1 MTIDND
7 KIRELLTELIDLD
20 LVERNERLDEIKEE
34 SFDLYEELQS
44 LLPFTDDD
52 RDEIDKDPLIGEL
65 VGHFTIKQKI
75 GSGGMG
81 RVYLARQEKPDRD
94 VAFKILRRGLLS
106 RSASKR
112 FEIECSLLGRLHH
125 GGIAQIYEA
134 GMYTIDGYR
143 IPWIAMEYIDEATP
157 LISFAQNKKL
167 DTNEKLEL
175 FMSVCKAVAEAHR
188 RGIIHRDLKPENILV
203 DSQGTPKIIDFGVAK
218 AIDPMGMS
226 TALITQSKDLVG
238 TMQYMS
244 PEQAGGEDVGVTTD
258 VYSLGVILYELLS
271 GERPYDLQSTTIT
284 KAIETL
290 KHYEP
295 KPLRVIYKKLPRDIE
310 TIVEHS
316 MAHEPLKRY
325 RSVNELCDDI
335 QNVLDGEPISKRK
348 ESTFARFLR
357 RKRRTAAAIVIA
369 MPILAIA
376 TTTSVY
382 FALTAQH
389 ELKQK
394 EQLVEFAKEAL
405 ATRKEIIVTQPKY
418 WKTHF
423 ELSMQRANKIGKS
436 DLPLL
441 IEMYDMISAV
451 VDSEEAETS
460 TRIKTAELIGLDTE
474 RGALLAIEHSS
485 SKGGIDSGSEI
496 EKIENLRKQ
505 FSNPSDK
512 FIACAFLAQ
521 GKLEIRSEKKSVRDI
536 GRKHIQEARKINREK
551 LGYDFCIEFSAQKTV
566 AWADIFREGTE
577 DSIEHV
583 FEIITPEFLEQTINT
598 FGESHPNTLSTIN
611 FIGLAHEELGDFES
625 AITVLRPAAR
635 VAAESYGVGHNLTWR
650 YLNNLAMALV
660 LKANCK
666 HTSISD
672 SIIIKQQAAALWY
685 ECIRQSIMHQDDG
698 TVNWYGNTF
707 RDMLPEMA
715 PSKEELENWAVSIQY
730 NGKTEYKDSPKF
742 DFRSAL
748 VDTH

>member
-1 MTIDND
+1 MTIDPN
-7 KIRELLTELIDLD
+7 KIRELLAEIIDTD
-20 LVERNERLDEIKEE
+20 LLEREERLKEIRNESQELYDEI
-34 SFDLYEELQS
+34 LS
-44 LLPFTDDD
+44 LLPFTNGD
-52 RDEIDKDPLIGEL
+52 RDDVEKDSFVGEV
-65 VGHFTIKQKI
+65 VGHFTIKERI

-81 RVYLARQEKPDRD
+81 RVYLATQNKPNRN
-94 VAFKILRRGLLS
+94 VAFKILRRGLFS
-106 RSASKR
+106 RSASKH
-112 FEIECSLLGRLHH
+112 FEIECLLLGRLHH
-125 GGIAQIYEA
+125 GGIAHIYEA
-134 GMYTIDGYR
+134 GTHDLHGELV
-143 IPWIAMEYIDEATP
+143 PWIAMEFIEDASP
-157 LISFAQNKKL
+157 LTLYANDKHLGI
-167 DTNEKLEL
+167 NEKLAL
-175 FMSVCKAVAEAHR
+175 YKQVCEAVAEAHS
-188 RGIIHRDLKPENILV
+188 RGIIHRDLKPANILV
-203 DSQGTPKIIDFGVAK
+203 DTHGSPKIIDFGVAK
-218 AIDPMGMS
+218 AIDPIGMP
-226 TALITQSKDLVG
+226 TALITQSNDLVG

-244 PEQAGGEDVGVTTD
+244 PEQASGGDIDVTSD
-258 VYSLGVILYELLS
+258 VYSLGVILYEMLS
-271 GERPYDLQSTTIT
+271 GERPYNLHSTTIPG
-284 KAIETL
+284 AIETIS
-290 KHYEP
+290 KAEP
-295 KPLRVIYKKLPRDIE
+295 SPIRLTNKSIHRDLDTVIAKA
-310 TIVEHS
+310 
-316 MAHEPLKRY
+316 MAHDPKKRY
-325 RSVNELCDDI
+325 RSANELCDDI
-335 QNVLDGEPISKRK
+335 QRVLSDEPISARK
-348 ESTFARFLR
+348 ESAVTKFLR

-369 MPILAIA
+369 LPILAIA
-376 TTTSVY
+376 TGASFY
-382 FALTAQH
+382 FALQAQY
-389 ELKQK
+389 ELNQK
-394 EQLVEFAKEAL
+394 TKLIEFAKEAL
-405 ATRKEIIVTQPKY
+405 ATRKEIIVTQPEY

-423 ELSMQRANKIGKS
+423 DLSMKRADNVGKN

-485 SKGGIDSGSEI
+485 SKGEIDSGSEI

-512 FIACAFLAQ
+512 FIACSFLAQ
-521 GKLEIRSEKKSVRDI
+521 GKLEIRSEKKSVRDV

-551 LGYDFCIEFSAQKTV
+551 LGYDFRIEFNVQRTI

-577 DSIEHV
+577 ESIKHV

-611 FIGLAHEELGDFES
+611 LIGLAHEELGDFES
-625 AITVLRPAAR
+625 AVTVLRPAAR

-698 TVNWYGNTF
+698 TVNWYGDTF

-742 DFRSAL
+742 DFRAAL